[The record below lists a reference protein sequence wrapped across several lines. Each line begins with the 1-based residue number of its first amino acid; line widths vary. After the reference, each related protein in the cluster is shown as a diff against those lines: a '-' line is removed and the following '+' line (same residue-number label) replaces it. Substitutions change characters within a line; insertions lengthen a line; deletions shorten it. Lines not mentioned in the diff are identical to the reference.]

1 MRERWKVAQRTEL
14 LNKVFWFVFWYFYAF
29 IRDFISRWM
38 TGSDGREMGN
48 DMQQRS
54 SAGHK
59 VGTLQFMDATLNPSG
74 QGAPQGQNS
83 FSMLKLAR

>member
-1 MRERWKVAQRTEL
+1 
-14 LNKVFWFVFWYFYAF
+14 
-29 IRDFISRWM
+29 M
-38 TGSDGREMGN
+38 TGNDGREMGN

-59 VGTLQFMDATLNPSG
+59 VRTLQFMDGTLNPSG
-74 QGAPQGQNS
+74 QGAPKGQNS